1 MDWGDSTQLCLRCGL
16 AGLGECRRTPSI
28 IALSGSNCCSI
39 AQREGVLGDA
49 KPVVS
54 GGDYGGR
61 GVGDGGG
68 AWVAMGRHPRRCH
81 TSRRHP
87 RAAALAAAVTTALLA
102 PVALA
107 D

>member
-1 MDWGDSTQLCLRCGL
+1 MLYR
-16 AGLGECRRTPSI
+16 
-28 IALSGSNCCSI
+28 

-68 AWVAMGRHPRRCH
+68 AWVAMRESPGRYPRRCH
-81 TSRRHP
+81 TSPRHP

-107 D
+107 ETPTT